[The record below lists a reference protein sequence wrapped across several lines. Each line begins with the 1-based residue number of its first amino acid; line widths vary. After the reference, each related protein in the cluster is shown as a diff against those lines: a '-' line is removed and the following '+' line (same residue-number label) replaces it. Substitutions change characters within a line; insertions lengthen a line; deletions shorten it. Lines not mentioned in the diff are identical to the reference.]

1 MLNKERKNNSGVLA
15 GAMKEGYEGKVAV
28 EALQRVGKN
37 KQIHGIVHEILVKDT
52 LNANPGN
59 IVNGTKAV
67 LSKST
72 TAVRDDILLKQGGKI
87 VGRMQLKDTS
97 KSICK
102 TVKQVAEGHYK
113 GTALIGTKE
122 TTSAFNSAV
131 GKKAAQ
137 GIKITQK
144 MQSSGVSS
152 ADTARIATK
161 ALGGSISKTAL
172 TSAAKSS
179 GAFGAAISGGI
190 ETVSAGKDLIDGRIS
205 GEEFAGRVAKETFG
219 GGLSSAGGAIA
230 GTAVATAATGLLA
243 TASAPVWVPAAI
255 GVAATVAVGT
265 GIKSLWDSI
274 W

>member
-1 MLNKERKNNSGVLA
+1 MENGKRKNNSSVLVV
-15 GAMKEGYEGKVAV
+15 GAKEGYEAKVAV
-28 EALQRVGKN
+28 EALQRAGRTKN
-37 KQIHGIVHEILVKDT
+37 LHGIVHEVLVKDT
-52 LNANPGN
+52 LNANPSN
-59 IVNGTKAV
+59 IINGTKAV
-67 LSKST
+67 LSKSP
-72 TAVRDDILLKQGGKI
+72 TAVRDDILLKQAGKV

-97 KSICK
+97 KSIGN
-102 TVKQVAEGHYK
+102 TVKQVVEGHYK

-122 TTSAFNSAV
+122 TTAAFNNAI

-161 ALGGSISKTAL
+161 ALGGSLSKDVL

-179 GAFGAAISGGI
+179 GGIGAAISGGI
-190 ETVSAGKDLIDGRIS
+190 EAISAGKDLIDGRIS
-205 GEEFAGRVAKETFG
+205 GEEFAGRVAKETVG

-230 GTAVATAATGLLA
+230 GTAAATAATSLLA
-243 TASAPVWVPAAI
+243 AASAPVWAPAAI
-255 GVAATVAVGT
+255 GIAATVAVGA